1 MARGSERTK
10 QLSVGS
16 DIDRAMDFR
25 TDRVTDLAA
34 DVRAKRR
41 SAVELTRHSL
51 SQIEALDSEVNAFVA
66 VDAERALDQAAAVD
80 QVVAAGGDP
89 GPLAGIPLAV
99 KDLEDAAGFPT
110 TLGSPL
116 FSDAAHA
123 QSDSAL
129 VARLRQAGCVVIGK
143 TNTPE
148 LGWTSRTENA
158 LHGLTKNPWNL
169 AHSPGGSSGGS
180 AAALAAG
187 MVPLATGS
195 DGGGSI
201 RIPSAACGLSGMK
214 SSLGRVPNG
223 GDVAPSWLELSSKGP
238 MARSIHDVAAALEV
252 VVGPEQSD
260 LTSLPRPESS
270 FLDALSQPHLPGVVA
285 WSPTL
290 GYAEVDH
297 EVLAA
302 CEAALEVLEAN
313 GTEVIEIEG
322 PFDRDCVE
330 PWLTIVSACLAR
342 SLGHL
347 RDDPRFGDVDPVLQ
361 LLIAQGE
368 TTSAVDI
375 VHALDA
381 AHELNLAL
389 IEVFRRTR
397 LLLTP
402 TMAGVAPPVDLGG
415 RGLIN
420 GAEELN
426 WVKFTY
432 PFNLTRSP
440 AATVCVG
447 RGAAGVPIGLQ
458 IIGPQHA
465 DLVVLRAAAAL
476 EDMLEFSDVAEV
488 RP

>member
-1 MARGSERTK
+1 MARGRERTE

-16 DIDRAMDFR
+16 GIDRAMDFR
-25 TDRVTDLAA
+25 TDRVTELAA

-51 SQIEALDSEVNAFVA
+51 AQIEALDGVVNAFVA
-66 VDAERALDQAAAVD
+66 VDAARALDQAAAVD
-80 QVVAAGGDP
+80 QVIAAGGDP

-116 FSDAAHA
+116 FSDAPHA
-123 QSDSAL
+123 PADSAL

-158 LHGLTKNPWNL
+158 LHGLTRNPWNL
-169 AHSPGGSSGGS
+169 ARSPGGSSGGS

-214 SSLGRVPNG
+214 TSLGRVPNG
-223 GDVAPSWLELSSKGP
+223 GGTAPSWLELSSKGP
-238 MARSIHDVAAALEV
+238 MARSIRDVAAALEV
-252 VVGPEQSD
+252 VIGPEQSD

-270 FLDALSQPHLPGVVA
+270 FLDAMNDPHVPGVVA
-285 WSPTL
+285 WAPTL
-290 GYAEVDH
+290 GYAEVDR

-302 CEAALEVLEAN
+302 CEAALRILEAS
-313 GTEVIEIEG
+313 GTEVIRIEG
-322 PFDRDCVE
+322 PFATDCVD
-330 PWLTIVSACLAR
+330 PWLTIVSTCLAR

-347 RDDPRFGDVDPVLQ
+347 RDHARFSDVDPVLQ

-368 TTSAVDI
+368 RTNAVDL

-381 AHELNLAL
+381 AHELNLTL
-389 IEVFRRTR
+389 IEVFHRTR

-402 TMAGVAPPVDLGG
+402 TMAGIAPPVDLGG

-420 GAEELN
+420 GVEELN

-447 RGAAGVPIGLQ
+447 RGTAGVPIGLQ
-458 IIGPQHA
+458 IVGPQHA
-465 DLVVLRAAAAL
+465 DLAVLRAAAAL
-476 EDMLEFSDVAEV
+476 EDMLGFADVAEV
-488 RP
+488 HP